1 MRVYCGRCVK
11 NTQHVTHQKQSGNAK
26 PAVGC
31 HLLLAQ
37 FRNGDQEAFDRLF
50 VEKQVSLLRFVKKD
64 THPLL
69 DDMEVEAIVQ
79 QAFLKIYMK
88 IATYRGNTDGE
99 AWGWINTIARN
110 NWKDALRQKKRYD
123 QRLVSLN
130 DELSTG
136 QEESRQAFDQP
147 DWLESIVSTLT
158 EREKQVLELLQ
169 DGVSQTQIASQ
180 LGLCLPRITQIKQS
194 IKKKVQKNIK

>member
-1 MRVYCGRCVK
+1 M
-11 NTQHVTHQKQSGNAK
+11 
-26 PAVGC
+26 GC

-37 FRNGDQEAFDRLF
+37 FRDGDPEAFDRLF
-50 VEKQVSLLRFVKKD
+50 NEKNVPLSRFVKKD

-69 DDMEVEAIVQ
+69 DEMEVEAIVQ

-99 AWGWINTIARN
+99 AWGWINSIARN

-123 QRLVSLN
+123 QRLISLN

-136 QEESRQAFDQP
+136 GQEESWQAFDEP
-147 DWLESIVSTLT
+147 DWLESVVSTLT

-169 DGVSQTQIASQ
+169 DGVPQTQIASQ

-194 IKKKVQKNIK
+194 IKKKVQKKKNN